1 MNDIDLYAGGFLE
14 NTLSPTNTIGP
25 TFEKIIMQQ
34 FNELRNGD
42 KFYYENPQNGFKLG
56 KFKNH

>member
-1 MNDIDLYAGGFLE
+1 VNDIDLYAGGFLE
-14 NTLSPTNTIGP
+14 NTLSPTNT
-25 TFEKIIMQQ
+25 FEKIIMQQ

-42 KFYYENPQNGFKLG
+42 RFYYENPQNGFKLG